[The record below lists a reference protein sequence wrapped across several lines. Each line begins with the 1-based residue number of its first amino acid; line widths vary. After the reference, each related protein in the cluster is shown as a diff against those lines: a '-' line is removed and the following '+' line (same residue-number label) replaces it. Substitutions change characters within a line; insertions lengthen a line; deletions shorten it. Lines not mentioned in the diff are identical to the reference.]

1 MSFGARVLAVGT
13 GGGGGGSG
21 PFLTQFLSTNSAI
34 GTGGSSTVTLT
45 ANTNGT
51 MTVVGNGS
59 IIDGDIT
66 PDPGWYSPTTT
77 SIGSNYQIRI
87 TPTAGAF
94 TSGTV
99 NTWLTISSAR
109 IWTVST
115 IGAQTVVFTVE
126 IRDTTAGTVLAS
138 TTGNSIACDYINIGL

>member
-1 MSFGARVLAVGT
+1 MSFGARPLGIGT
-13 GGGGGGSG
+13 VGGSG
-21 PFLTQFLSTNSAI
+21 VFLTQFLSTNSAI
-34 GTGGSSTVTLT
+34 GTGGSSTVTIT

-66 PDPGWYSPTTT
+66 PDPGWYSPTTA
-77 SIGSNYQIRI
+77 SIGSSYQIRI
-87 TPTAGAF
+87 TPTAGSF
-94 TSGTV
+94 TTGTV

-115 IGAQTVVFTVE
+115 TGVQGVDFTIE
-126 IRDTTAGTVLAS
+126 IRDTSAGTVLAS
-138 TTGNSIACDYINIGL
+138 TSGNSIDCDYINI

>member
-1 MSFGARVLAVGT
+1 MSFGARPLGIGT
-13 GGGGGGSG
+13 VGGSG
-21 PFLTQFLSTNSAI
+21 VFLTQFLSTNSAI
-34 GTGGSSTVTLT
+34 GTGGSSTVTVT

-51 MTVVGNGS
+51 LTVVGNGS
-59 IIDGDIT
+59 IVDGDIT

-77 SIGSNYQIRI
+77 AIGSNYQIRI

-115 IGAQTVVFTVE
+115 TGLQSVDFTIE
-126 IRDTTAGTVLAS
+126 IRDTSAGTVLAS
-138 TTGNSIACDYINIGL
+138 TTGNSIDCDYINL

>member
-1 MSFGARVLAVGT
+1 MSFGARPLAIGT
-13 GGGGGGSG
+13 GGGSG
-21 PFLTQFLSTNSAI
+21 VFLTQFLSTNSAI

-51 MTVVGNGS
+51 LTVVGNGS

-77 SIGSNYQIRI
+77 AIGSSYQIRI
-87 TPTAGAF
+87 TPTAGSF

-115 IGAQTVVFTVE
+115 TGLQSVDFTIE
-126 IRDTTAGTVLAS
+126 IRDTSAGTVLAS
-138 TTGNSIACDYINIGL
+138 TTGNSIDCDYINI

>member
-1 MSFGARVLAVGT
+1 MSFGARPLGIGT
-13 GGGGGGSG
+13 VGGSG
-21 PFLTQFLSTNSAI
+21 VFLTQFLSTNSEI

-51 MTVVGNGS
+51 LTVVGNGS

-66 PDPGWYSPTTT
+66 PDPGWYSPTTAA
-77 SIGSNYQIRI
+77 IGSSYQIRI
-87 TPTAGAF
+87 TPTAGSF

-109 IWTVST
+109 VWTVST
-115 IGAQTVVFTVE
+115 TGAQGVDFTIE
-126 IRDTTAGTVLAS
+126 IRDTSAGTVLAS
-138 TTGNSIACDYINIGL
+138 TTGNSIDCDYINL

>member
-1 MSFGARVLAVGT
+1 MSFGARPLGIGT
-13 GGGGGGSG
+13 VGGSG
-21 PFLTQFLSTNSAI
+21 VFLTQFLSTNSAI

-59 IIDGDIT
+59 IVDGDIT

-77 SIGSNYQIRI
+77 AIGSNYQIRI
-87 TPTAGAF
+87 TPTAGSF

-115 IGAQTVVFTVE
+115 TGVQGVDFTIE
-126 IRDTTAGTVLAS
+126 IRDTSAGTVLAS
-138 TTGNSIACDYINIGL
+138 TTGNSIDCDYINL